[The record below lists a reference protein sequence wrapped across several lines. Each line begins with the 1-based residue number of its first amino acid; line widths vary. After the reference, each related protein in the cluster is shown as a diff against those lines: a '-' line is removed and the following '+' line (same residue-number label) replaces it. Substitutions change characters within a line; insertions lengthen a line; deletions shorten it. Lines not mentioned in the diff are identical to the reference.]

1 MVRTVLINPHL
12 AVRRNW
18 DLHVTSSCHRIKIY
32 SMNRSRPATAARLK
46 MLEEKGIPITPITKP
61 IPFDLETDEEFEA
74 ALKAQKGRD
83 PLE

>member
-1 MVRTVLINPHL
+1 
-12 AVRRNW
+12 
-18 DLHVTSSCHRIKIY
+18 VTSSCHRIKIY

>member
-1 MVRTVLINPHL
+1 
-12 AVRRNW
+12 
-18 DLHVTSSCHRIKIY
+18 
-32 SMNRSRPATAARLK
+32 

-61 IPFDLETDEEFEA
+61 IPIDLETDEEFEA